1 MNEERIPFGLTHA
14 IPSELRFAL
23 IGGHPGSSS
32 LISSNLNPNLNDSCG
47 TALDSHQTFP
57 FTSDGCS
64 PSEPIKRS
72 NYPTL
77 RQNWQ

>member
-1 MNEERIPFGLTHA
+1 
-14 IPSELRFAL
+14 
-23 IGGHPGSSS
+23 